1 MGFRTFAYR
10 QVPGFLHHGGYI
22 RGMRSEMI
30 LHPPTGMG
38 LAFLTNS
45 EPDRL
50 NRLSLAFAD
59 WVVEQALIRAD

>member
-1 MGFRTFAYR
+1 
-10 QVPGFLHHGGYI
+10 
-22 RGMRSEMI
+22 
-30 LHPPTGMG
+30 MG

-59 WVVEQALIRAD
+59 WVVEQALIPTD